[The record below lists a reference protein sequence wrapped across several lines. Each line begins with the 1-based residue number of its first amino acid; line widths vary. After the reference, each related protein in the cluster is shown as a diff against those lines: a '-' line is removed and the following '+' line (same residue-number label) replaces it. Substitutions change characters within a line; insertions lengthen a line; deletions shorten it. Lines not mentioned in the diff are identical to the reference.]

1 LCATS
6 ISPGM
11 GNHRHQWIAPKKKEK
26 GNNEG
31 KKILMELFPAMKS
44 DEIELLS
51 KLMTAKE
58 LKEHMR
64 DSGKV

>member
-1 LCATS
+1 
-6 ISPGM
+6 M

-31 KKILMELFPAMKS
+31 KKILMELFPAMKA
-44 DEIELLS
+44 DEINLLS
-51 KLMTAKE
+51 KLMTNKE

-64 DSGKV
+64 DSGVADKK

>member
-1 LCATS
+1 
-6 ISPGM
+6 M
-11 GNHRHQWIAPKKKEK
+11 GSHRHQWISPKKKEK

-31 KKILMELFPAMKS
+31 KKILMELFPAMKA

-51 KLMTAKE
+51 LLMTNKE

-64 DSGKV
+64 DSGVADKK

>member
-1 LCATS
+1 
-6 ISPGM
+6 M
-11 GNHRHQWIAPKKKEK
+11 GNHRHQWISPKKKEK

-31 KKILMELFPAMKS
+31 KKMLMELYPAMKA

-51 KLMTAKE
+51 KLITPKE

-64 DSGKV
+64 DSGVADKK